1 MSTPDVA
8 DIFYVVHG
16 NLVQRTQFAV
26 DIRAERLEL
35 VVGTTTFS
43 QRGNVVTQSQE
54 RFAVNDFSDDSEGC
68 CERRSVEELLGTN
81 VFIAVYM
88 ICLIDI
94 Y

>member
-1 MSTPDVA
+1 MP
-8 DIFYVVHG
+8 Y
-16 NLVQRTQFAV
+16 
-26 DIRAERLEL
+26 
-35 VVGTTTFS
+35 
-43 QRGNVVTQSQE
+43 VTQSQE